1 MQASQVP
8 TFFQAPFANSAGAGY
23 IRPIPVASQ
32 IGVQNGAASL
42 ADGFPPLTF
51 LAVNAGG
58 VPPFGQDMNGLLNQV
73 TAGIQWEQVGGQ
85 PVYNATYA
93 NAIGGYPN
101 GAVLQSGDGT
111 GFWRNT
117 ADNNKTDPDAGP
129 ASFTG
134 SISGTTLT
142 VTAVASGTVQV
153 GQVLSGTGITSGT
166 QILALGTGTGGN
178 GTYTISTSQTAS
190 STTITASGGSNWL
203 PGSFYGSTSVAVT
216 NTNVTLT
223 AAQSAKPIIFITGNL
238 TGNVQVTFPSTSQK
252 WYVVNQTV
260 PGGFTLSALVSGGT
274 PLALAPGAI
283 ELRGDGTNVN
293 IDSWQ
298 VGAATQPQHAP
309 QMSQVA
315 GVVGASRNLSMA
327 VASSSST
334 ATLTADEIIVET
346 ALGGIRYCLP
356 SFNKAINLATTGAG
370 GMDTGSVPTSGYVA
384 LYAIYNPTTA
394 TAALLARN
402 ATSAV
407 QPNVYGGANMPAG
420 YTASALVSVWPTNG
434 SGQFVVGFQR
444 DRSISI
450 NSVTVLSTSVT
461 QASPTALSVSS
472 AIPPNAVGISGT
484 IAASSSAAATTSIQ
498 LNPIASINVGIQGIN
513 FSSTS
518 ASGGGSSGVFRNLQ
532 VSSPQT
538 IYYTSSNSAGTP
550 TYAIAVMGYDF

>member
-8 TFFQAPFANSAGAGY
+8 TFFQAPFANSAGASY

-42 ADGFPPLTF
+42 TDGFPPLTF

-117 ADNNKTDPDAGP
+117 VDNNKTDPDAGS

-178 GTYTISTSQTAS
+178 GTYTVSTSQTAS

-216 NTNVTLT
+216 NANVTLT
-223 AAQSAKPIIFITGNL
+223 SVQSAKPIIFITGTL
-238 TGNVQVTFPSTSQK
+238 TGNVQITFPATSQK
-252 WYVVNQTV
+252 WYIVNQTV
-260 PGGFTLSALVSGGT
+260 PGSFVLSALVSGGT
-274 PLALAPGAI
+274 PVTLVPGAI

-293 IDSWQ
+293 IDPWQ
-298 VGAATQPQHAP
+298 IAPATQSGHAV
-309 QMSQVA
+309 QLGQFLA
-315 GVVGASRNLSMA
+315 SMA
-327 VASSSST
+327 ASGYLEFPMIVGGVKKT
-334 ATLTADEIIVET
+334 AILQWVTI
-346 ALGGIRYCLP
+346 
-356 SFNKAINLATTGAG
+356 
-370 GMDTGSVPTSGYVA
+370 GSVGTGG
-384 LYAIYNPTTA
+384 T
-394 TAALLARN
+394 LASWPIAFPN
-402 ATSAV
+402 AV
-407 QPNVYGGANMPAG
+407 EIEWC
-420 YTASALVSVWPTNG
+420 SV
-434 SGQFVVGFQR
+434 
-444 DRSISI
+444 
-450 NSVTVLSTSVT
+450 
-461 QASPTALSVSS
+461 SVSS
-472 AIPPNAVGISGT
+472 GPLT
-484 IAASSSAAATTSIQ
+484 QYAATVSPPSLTQ
-498 LNPIASINVGIQGIN
+498 VQCVVNTGTAAVAAFGI
-513 FSSTS
+513 
-518 ASGGGSSGVFRNLQ
+518 
-532 VSSPQT
+532 
-538 IYYTSSNSAGTP
+538 
-550 TYAIAVMGYDF
+550 GY